1 MSRDSSMAAVYLAA
15 GLEAAFRRIQRERMA
30 GQPFINPG
38 LTVEAVGFRPWDR
51 SCLRVLVTPW
61 SMNLMLLPVEGEQ
74 WADRR
79 PGEQGLVRFPSGTHE
94 FILGE
99 EAGIGRYRM
108 CSLFSPVLEFPHQ
121 AVAVA
126 TARAALEQLLAPPAE
141 SRQGRPRPA
150 PGGAPRAAPFRVSR
164 REFLRAALK

>member
-1 MSRDSSMAAVYLAA
+1 MSRVSPMAPVYLAA
-15 GLEAAFRRIQRERMA
+15 GLETAFRRIQGERMA
-30 GQPFINPG
+30 DLPFVNPG

-51 SCLRVLVTPW
+51 SCLGVLVTPW

-79 PGEQGLVRFPSGTHE
+79 PGEQGLVRFPSGSHE

-121 AVAVA
+121 AAAVA
-126 TARAALEQLLAPPAE
+126 TARAALDQLLAPPAE
-141 SRQGRPRPA
+141 SRQGGPRPA
-150 PGGAPRAAPFRVSR
+150 PGGAARPVSPRVSR

>member
-15 GLEAAFRRIQRERMA
+15 GLEAAFRRIERERMA
-30 GQPFINPG
+30 GLPFLNPR
-38 LTVEAVGFRPWDR
+38 LAVEAVGFRPWER
-51 SCLRVLVTPW
+51 TSLGVLVTPW

-74 WADRR
+74 WADHR
-79 PGEQGLVRFPSGTHE
+79 PGEQGLVRFPSGSHE

-108 CSLFSPVLEFPHQ
+108 CSLFSPVLEFPDQ
-121 AVAVA
+121 AAAVA

-141 SRQGRPRPA
+141 GRQGRPRPA
-150 PGGAPRAAPFRVSR
+150 PGEARPSARTRVSR